1 MLRVEVELKL
11 MLDVEERTHDAAQA
25 AFVQYLGEVGPQ
37 HTTLHRLRLYSISV
51 RSAPTMLQ
59 RVCP

>member
-25 AFVQYLGEVGPQ
+25 AFVQYLGEVGP
-37 HTTLHRLRLYSISV
+37 HHVAEGLSLTGYAENSDGVID
-51 RSAPTMLQ
+51 
-59 RVCP
+59 